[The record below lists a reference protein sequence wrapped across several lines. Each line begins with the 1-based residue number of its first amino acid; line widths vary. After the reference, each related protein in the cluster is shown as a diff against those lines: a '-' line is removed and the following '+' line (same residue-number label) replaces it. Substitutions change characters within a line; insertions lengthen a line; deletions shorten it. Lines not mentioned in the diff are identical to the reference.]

1 VRAVVYQDV
10 GKVGVEEVPDPDVLE
25 PTDAVV
31 RVTTTSI
38 CGSDLHL
45 YHGKAPLEPGDG
57 IGHEAVGV
65 VEATGW
71 AVERFSPGDRVVVSF
86 TVSCGRCWFCRAGQ
100 TQLCEDF
107 AYFGYGIF
115 GGSLGGAQ
123 AELLRVPIADVNLL
137 QVPDDVQDERAM
149 FVGDALTTGV
159 YASGLGDVGERDTV
173 AVVGAGP
180 VGFFC
185 IQAAIAAGANE
196 VVAVELDPARRALA
210 EGAGAVPIDPSARN
224 TQTAVAERTDGRGAD
239 VVIEAVGSVPAFE
252 RALDVAR
259 RGGRV
264 VVMGVFTSEVVPA
277 QFGVW
282 WIRALQIR
290 LAGTTPVHTY
300 WEQAMEHVR
309 TGRIDPLPIVSHR
322 MSLDEAPKAYELFDS
337 KQATK
342 ILLTP

>member
-1 VRAVVYQDV
+1 MRAVVYRGV
-10 GKVGVEEVPDPDVLE
+10 GMVEVDEVPDPELVE
-25 PTDAVV
+25 PTDAIV

-65 VEATGW
+65 VESVGP
-71 AVERFSPGDRVVVSF
+71 AVERFAPGQRVVVSF
-86 TVSCGRCWFCRAGQ
+86 TISCGRCWFCGVGQ

-115 GGSLGGAQ
+115 GGNLGGAQ
-123 AELLRVPIADVNLL
+123 AELLRVPLADNNLL
-137 QVPDDVQDERAM
+137 HVPDDVDDERAM

-159 YASGLGDVGERDTV
+159 YAAGLAEIREGITV

-185 IQAAIAAGANE
+185 IQATLAAGAGQ
-196 VVAVELDPARRALA
+196 VLAIELDPLRLSLA
-210 EGAGAVPIDPSARN
+210 ERVGAVAIDPRARN
-224 TQTAVAERTDGRGAD
+224 AQTAVAERTGGRGAD
-239 VVIEAVGSVPAFE
+239 VSIEAVGSVPAFE

-259 RGGRV
+259 RGGTV
-264 VVMGVFTSEVVPA
+264 VVMGVFTSEIVPA

-290 LAGTTPVHTY
+290 LAGTTPIHPY
-300 WEQAMEHVR
+300 WERAMGEVQA
-309 TGRIDPLPIVSHR
+309 GRIDPLPIVSHR
-322 MSLDEAPKAYELFDS
+322 MPLEDARHAYELFDS

-342 ILLTP
+342 ILLEP

>member
-1 VRAVVYQDV
+1 VRAVVYRDV
-10 GKVGVEEVPDPDVLE
+10 GKVEVDEVDDPELLE
-25 PTDAVV
+25 PTDAIV

-65 VEATGW
+65 VEAVGPS
-71 AVERFSPGDRVVVSF
+71 VDRFSPGDRVVVSF
-86 TVSCGRCWFCRAGQ
+86 TVACGRCWFCRAGQ

-123 AELLRVPIADVNLL
+123 AELLRVPLADNNLL
-137 QVPDDVQDERAM
+137 HVPDDVMDERAM

-159 YASGLGDVGERDTV
+159 YASGLAEIREGDTV

-185 IQAAIAAGANE
+185 MQAALAAGAGE
-196 VVAVELDPARRALA
+196 VLAIELDPVRLELA
-210 EGAGAVPIDPSARN
+210 ERVGAVPVDPRARN
-224 TQTAVAERTDGRGAD
+224 VETAVAERTGGRGAD
-239 VVIEAVGSVPAFE
+239 VAIEAVGTVPAFE

-259 RGGRV
+259 RGGTV

-290 LAGTTPVHTY
+290 LAGTTPVHSY
-300 WEQAMEHVR
+300 WERAMAEVQA
-309 TGRIDPLPIVSHR
+309 GRIDPLPIVSHR
-322 MSLDEAPKAYELFDS
+322 MPLEDAAHAYELFDS
-337 KQATK
+337 KRATK

>member
-1 VRAVVYQDV
+1 VRAVVYRDV
-10 GKVGVEEVPDPDVLE
+10 GKVEVDEVPDPRIVE
-25 PTDAVV
+25 PTDAIV

-57 IGHEAVGV
+57 IGHEAAGV
-65 VEATGW
+65 VEAVGS
-71 AVERFSPGDRVVVSF
+71 AVERFSPGERVVVSF
-86 TVSCGRCWFCRAGQ
+86 TVACGICWFCRAGQ
-100 TQLCEDF
+100 TQLCEDY

-123 AELLRVPIADVNLL
+123 AELLRVPLADNNLL
-137 QVPDDVQDERAM
+137 HAPDDVDDERAM

-159 YASGLGDVGERDTV
+159 YASGLAEIREGHTV

-185 IQAAIAAGANE
+185 IQAAIAAGADQ
-196 VVAVELDPARRALA
+196 VLAIELDPARLELA
-210 EGAGAVPIDPSARN
+210 ERVGALPVDTSRRN
-224 TQTAVAERTDGRGAD
+224 AQTVVSDRTDGRGAD
-239 VVIEAVGSVPAFE
+239 VVIEAVGTVPAFE

-259 RGGRV
+259 RGGVV
-264 VVMGVFTSEVVPA
+264 VVMGVFTSEVVQA

-290 LAGTTPVHTY
+290 LAGTTPIHSY
-300 WEQAMEHVR
+300 WERAMEQVR
-309 TGRIDPLPIVSHR
+309 NGRIDPIPIVSHR
-322 MSLDEAPKAYELFDS
+322 MPLDAAAEAYELFDS
-337 KQATK
+337 KRATK

>member
-1 VRAVVYQDV
+1 MRAVVYRDV
-10 GKVGVEEVPDPDVLE
+10 RDVEVAEVPDPELLE
-25 PTDAVV
+25 PSDAIV
-31 RVTTTSI
+31 RVGTTSI

-65 VEATGW
+65 VEAVGS
-71 AVERFSPGDRVVVSF
+71 AVERFARGDRVVVSF
-86 TVSCGRCWFCRAGQ
+86 TVACGRCWFCRAGQ
-100 TQLCEDF
+100 TQLCEDY

-123 AELLRVPIADVNLL
+123 AELLRVPLADLNLL
-137 QVPDDVQDERAM
+137 PVPDEVEDERAM
-149 FVGDALTTGV
+149 FVGDALTTGA
-159 YASGLGDVGERDTV
+159 YAASLAEIGEGDTV

-185 IQAAIAAGANE
+185 IQAALAAGARE
-196 VVAVELDPARRALA
+196 VLAIELDPARLQLA
-210 EGAGAVPIDPSARN
+210 ERAGAVAIDPSARN
-224 TQTAVAERTDGRGAD
+224 PQTAVAERTQGRGAD
-239 VVIEAVGSVPAFE
+239 VAIEAVGSVAAFE
-252 RALDVAR
+252 RSVDLAR

-300 WEQAMEHVR
+300 WERAMEQVR

-322 MSLDEAPKAYELFDS
+322 MTLDEAPKAYELFDS

>member
-1 VRAVVYQDV
+1 MRAVVYRDV
-10 GKVGVEEVPDPDVLE
+10 GKVAVAEVPDPQLVE
-25 PTDAVV
+25 PTDAIV

-65 VEATGW
+65 VQTVGP
-71 AVERFSPGDRVVVSF
+71 AVERFSAGDPVVVSF
-86 TVSCGRCWFCRAGQ
+86 TVACGRCWFCTAGQ

-107 AYFGYGIF
+107 GYFGYGIF
-115 GGSLGGAQ
+115 GGGLGGAQ
-123 AELLRVPIADVNLL
+123 AELLRVPLADNNLL
-137 QVPDDVQDERAM
+137 HVPEDVDDERAM

-159 YASGLGDVGERDTV
+159 YASGLAEIREADTV

-185 IQAAIAAGANE
+185 IQAARAAGAGD
-196 VVAVELDPARRALA
+196 VLAIELDPVRLQLA
-210 EGAGAVPIDPSARN
+210 ERAGAVPIDPRARN
-224 TQTAVAERTDGRGAD
+224 AQTAVAERTDGRGAD
-239 VVIEAVGSVPAFE
+239 VAIEAVGSVPAFE

-290 LAGTTPVHTY
+290 LAGTTPIHPY
-300 WEQAMEHVR
+300 WERAMADVR
-309 TGRIDPLPIVSHR
+309 AGRIDPLPIVSHR
-322 MSLDEAPKAYELFDS
+322 MSLEEAPEAYELFDT
-337 KQATK
+337 KRATK
-342 ILLTP
+342 ILLMP

>member
-1 VRAVVYQDV
+1 MRAVVYRDV
-10 GKVGVEEVPDPDVLE
+10 GKVAVAEVPDPQLVE
-25 PTDAVV
+25 PTDAIV

-65 VEATGW
+65 VQTVGP
-71 AVERFSPGDRVVVSF
+71 AVERFSAGDPVVVSF
-86 TVSCGRCWFCRAGQ
+86 TVACGRCWFCTAGQ

-107 AYFGYGIF
+107 GYFGYGIF
-115 GGSLGGAQ
+115 GGGLGGAQ
-123 AELLRVPIADVNLL
+123 AELLRVPLADNNLL
-137 QVPDDVQDERAM
+137 HVPEDVDDERAM

-159 YASGLGDVGERDTV
+159 YASELAEIREADTV

-185 IQAAIAAGANE
+185 IQAARAAGAGD
-196 VVAVELDPARRALA
+196 VLAIELDPVRLQLA
-210 EGAGAVPIDPSARN
+210 ERAGAVPIDPRARN
-224 TQTAVAERTDGRGAD
+224 AQTAIAERTDGRGAD
-239 VVIEAVGSVPAFE
+239 VAIEAVGSVPAFE

-290 LAGTTPVHTY
+290 LAGTTPIHPY
-300 WEQAMEHVR
+300 WERAMADVR
-309 TGRIDPLPIVSHR
+309 AGRIDPLPIVSHR
-322 MSLDEAPKAYELFDS
+322 MSLEEAPEAYELFDT
-337 KQATK
+337 KRATK
-342 ILLTP
+342 ILLMP

>member
-1 VRAVVYQDV
+1 MRAVVYRDV
-10 GKVGVEEVPDPDVLE
+10 GKVEVAEVSDAELVD
-25 PTDAVV
+25 PTDAIV

-65 VEATGW
+65 VEAVGP

-86 TVSCGRCWFCRAGQ
+86 TIACGRCWFCRAGQ
-100 TQLCEDF
+100 TQLCDDY

-123 AELLRVPIADVNLL
+123 AERLRVPLADVNMLP
-137 QVPDDVQDERAM
+137 VPGDVDDERAM

-159 YASGLGDVGERDTV
+159 YAAGLAEIGDGDTV

-185 IQAAIAAGANE
+185 MQAALAAGARE
-196 VVAVELDPARRALA
+196 VLAIELDPGRLGLA
-210 EGAGAVPIDPSARN
+210 ERAGAVAIDPAARN
-224 TQTAVAERTDGRGAD
+224 AQTAVAGRTEGRGAD
-239 VVIEAVGSVPAFE
+239 VVIEAVGSVAAFE
-252 RALDVAR
+252 RSLDVAR

-290 LAGTTPVHTY
+290 LAGTTPIHTY
-300 WEQAMEHVR
+300 WERAMAEVR
-309 TGRIDPLPIVSHR
+309 AGRIDPLPIVSHR
-322 MSLDEAPKAYELFDS
+322 MPLEDAPHAYELFDS
-337 KQATK
+337 KQAMK